1 MGCEIQPYPLFPS
14 TVRFW
19 CLAWLYPRPRLTY
32 RLPRCCA
39 CCSATAA
46 HRLHDEG
53 LEDIRRGRTTV
64 TTKDTQS
71 ARLPLLPRTWGCPRK
86 KCVRSPVD
94 SSSFGSSA
102 ALPFTDKI
110 SSTRGLA
117 KGQIDQDRKDGC
129 TIQKAQG
136 PISTAGTAPHNVGA
150 RGRGN
155 YGSSASRGLGVVVE
169 IFPFCECLNLC
180 RFLRYTMLRRLAAS
194 GTAIPARSLP
204 IACTRRCVLESSC
217 WIRLYRLSLVLR
229 L

>member
-1 MGCEIQPYPLFPS
+1 MGSEMCI
-14 TVRFW
+14 RD
-19 CLAWLYPRPRLTY
+19 R
-32 RLPRCCA
+32 
-39 CCSATAA
+39 
-46 HRLHDEG
+46 HDEG

-136 PISTAGTAPHNVGA
+136 PISTAGTAPHKVGA

-217 WIRLYRLSLVLR
+217 WIPLYLLYLDFAASSGTIRRRLFSHYLLIEFTCLSRIAEYGCICCVAA
-229 L
+229 